1 MMAGELDCTATDIRS
16 ALHFLG
22 EITGTD
28 VDDAVIDRIFS
39 RFCVGK

>member
-1 MMAGELDCTATDIRS
+1 LDAAEFDCIATDIRT
-16 ALHFLG
+16 ALHALG

-28 VDDAVIDRIFS
+28 VDDSVIDRIFS